1 MTCYDIKQANYI
13 KKSLSFSPVPTFLP
27 AATEAQEFAL
37 RPIELTPVMLRWRRQ
52 AVFDCLFNAVK
63 NILVIMKT
71 S

>member
-37 RPIELTPVMLRWRRQ
+37 RPIELTPVMLR
-52 AVFDCLFNAVK
+52 
-63 NILVIMKT
+63 
-71 S
+71 